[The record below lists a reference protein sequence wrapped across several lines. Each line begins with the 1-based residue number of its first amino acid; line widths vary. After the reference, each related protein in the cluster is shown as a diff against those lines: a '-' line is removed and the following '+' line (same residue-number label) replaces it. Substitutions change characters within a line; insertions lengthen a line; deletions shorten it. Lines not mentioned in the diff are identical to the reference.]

1 MRFRVSYT
9 FTDQFVGDEE
19 AIRRTIRDLTFKE
32 GFSPEDVSNWHVC
45 DAPGQPGQYLL
56 KARRTVSREY
66 TQASCE
72 REAARIFLY
81 DMDLP
86 PKIDFAKVRVEA
98 LEPVLAEVAA

>member
-1 MRFRVSYT
+1 MTRYRVSYT
-9 FTDQFVGDEE
+9 FTTQITGDEHE
-19 AIRRTIRDLTFKE
+19 IRKAIRDLTFKE
-32 GFSPEDVSNWHVC
+32 GFSLLDVNQWKVAITSTSGEFTLS
-45 DAPGQPGQYLL
+45 AT
-56 KARRTVSREY
+56 RTVSREY